1 MTGGLMNLT
10 AAGNENIVIHGNPK
24 KTFFKAVFKKHTNF
38 GLQRFRTV
46 PYTHLTLPTI
56 YSV

>member
-24 KTFFKAVFKKHTNF
+24 KNIF
-38 GLQRFRTV
+38 QSR
-46 PYTHLTLPTI
+46 I
-56 YSV
+56 